1 MTIKEQLD
9 LSYISGKL
17 EGIALS
23 IENEE
28 IKNCILDACED
39 IFCLLYANMEDV
51 EKIIKKTREG
61 R

>member
-9 LSYISGKL
+9 LSYIVGKL
-17 EGIALS
+17 EGVALL

-28 IKNCILDACED
+28 IKNSILDACED

-51 EKIIKKTREG
+51 EKK
-61 R
+61 

>member
-28 IKNCILDACED
+28 IKNCILDVCED
-39 IFCLLYANMEDV
+39 IFCLLYANMEEED
-51 EKIIKKTREG
+51 K
-61 R
+61 

>member
-9 LSYISGKL
+9 LSYIVGKL

-28 IKNCILDACED
+28 IKNSLLDACED

-51 EKIIKKTREG
+51 EKNNKND
-61 R
+61 